1 MAWGPAHVVAGRR
14 CEVRVLYWSDI
25 RCLSTRWYHRDR
37 SYVHMATHTH
47 TMYTGQANV
56 TVVVLGGPSSKKS
69 GSNRSDRGAMRR
81 RALIGAARAPL
92 LLLCTLLAL
101 IITIAH
107 AQTVN
112 QPLSPCLVRS
122 IIPGPRPRDLPL
134 CRDLAESA
142 SVRLRP

>member
-1 MAWGPAHVVAGRR
+1 MPQHSLVSQRSELCAHGDA
-14 CEVRVLYWSDI
+14 
-25 RCLSTRWYHRDR
+25 
-37 SYVHMATHTH
+37 HTH
-47 TMYTGQANV
+47 NVHTHKTRGTCVSSGQANV